1 MYIREQRNSYN
12 KLQSQ
17 QNIWNK
23 VKKSSKIGQ
32 DYKILISDF
41 AYFLRATA
49 KNFWK
54 GDWAM
59 SPSNLRFFMSRS
71 AFSEGNFYANFVK
84 LEIKFR
90 FSCGKWDLYQIIS
103 KFQNIMTEL

>member
-1 MYIREQRNSYN
+1 
-12 KLQSQ
+12 
-17 QNIWNK
+17 
-23 VKKSSKIGQ
+23 
-32 DYKILISDF
+32 
-41 AYFLRATA
+41 
-49 KNFWK
+49 
-54 GDWAM
+54 M
-59 SPSNLRFFMSRS
+59 SPSNLRFFMSHS